1 MAIEGL
7 HWKTARPQDYE
18 HIETFLKKHE
28 PYLVAAASRFIQ
40 YKNRTLGKGKTFPG
54 RDQMLLGLDRAQ
66 HIQAFLFRSGQILHP
81 FFLNYEKEQAS
92 RITRRFIN
100 LPFSKRIYS
109 LQGLKEDVEITEE
122 ALEQEGYHIQDQFDY
137 YLMHLSEPVRLP
149 PKPEGLTLIDNPAAE
164 QVYPL
169 QAAYEQEEVIPAHS
183 TFHEAHCRLGLE
195 RILAEELLIFAEY
208 GGVSAAKANTNARA
222 YTCRQIGGVYVQ
234 PRFRGK
240 GIGTYVVAK
249 LVEQVQKE
257 GCAVGLFV
265 KKQNLPAIRV
275 YEKLGF
281 TPIGSYRINYY

>member
-7 HWKTARPQDYE
+7 HWKTAKPQDYE
-18 HIETFLKKHE
+18 YIETFLKKHE

-40 YKNRTLGKGKTFPG
+40 YKNRTLGKGKIIPG
-54 RDQMLLGLDRAQ
+54 RDQMLIGRDGGQ
-66 HIQAFLFRSGQILHP
+66 QIQAFLFRSGQILHP
-81 FFLNYEKEQAS
+81 FFLDFDAEGAKKL
-92 RITRRFIN
+92 TRRFIK
-100 LPFSKRIYS
+100 LSFSKRIYS
-109 LQGLKEDVEITEE
+109 LQGLERDVKIAEQ

-137 YLMHLSEPVRLP
+137 YLMHLNEPVWLP
-149 PKPEGLTLIDNPAAE
+149 PKPEGLTLIDNPTAE

-183 TFHEAHCRLGLE
+183 TFHEAHCRQGLE
-195 RILAEELLIFAEY
+195 RILAEELLVFAEY
-208 GGVSAAKANTNARA
+208 GGVSAAKANTNARS
-222 YTCRQIGGVYVQ
+222 YSCRQIGGVYVQ
-234 PRFRGK
+234 PQFRGK

-257 GCAVGLFV
+257 GVAVGLFV